1 MGRVSQD
8 KGLESIRDRLEADPA
23 NVDLANDYWNALAS
37 YKGSDTRSGAFVV
50 QAYRG
55 AALKSKEGVIAFA
68 PACRELF
75 EVSGEAPRAAYF
87 DTHLVRAL
95 ESWLQQLPDAERANL
110 QWVLRSISNR

>member
-8 KGLESIRDRLEADPA
+8 KGLDGLRDRLEAEPA

-37 YKGSDTRSGAFVV
+37 NKGSDRRSGAFVV

-68 PACRELF
+68 RAWRELF
-75 EVSGEAPRAAYF
+75 EVSGEPPRSAYF
-87 DTHLVRAL
+87 DANLVRAL
-95 ESWLQQLPDAERANL
+95 ESWLQQLTDAERANL